1 MSNFTDLQ
9 QGIEAVTEKLSELDD
24 QHSKSKEYMLCV
36 INEVEDRVRQCQ
48 AEMTQNRTEHER
60 IMREYEQARRLLHSL
75 ELLTLKASSYS
86 YPTGVFRDLDANA
99 WAPDSVANGNREV
112 ADPGAVP
119 DEDYAEV
126 DPDHLRLGLKRAL
139 KKNGNGVSKG
149 GSSASAADPYSASFR
164 ARSTL

>member
-9 QGIEAVTEKLSELDD
+9 QQIEAVSQNLSELDD
-24 QHSKSKEYMLCV
+24 QHSRSKEYMLCV

-75 ELLTLKASSYS
+75 ELLTLKASRHS
-86 YPTGVFRDLDANA
+86 YPTGVFRDLDANTKTL
-99 WAPDSVANGNREV
+99 AP
-112 ADPGAVP
+112 VP

-126 DPDHLRLGLKRAL
+126 DPDHLRLGLQHLL
-139 KKNGNGVSKG
+139 KKKGNGVPKG
-149 GSSASAADPYSASFR
+149 AAAEESA
-164 ARSTL
+164 T

>member
-9 QGIEAVTEKLSELDD
+9 QQIEAVSQNLGELDD

-60 IMREYEQARRLLHSL
+60 IMREYEQARRLMHSL
-75 ELLTLKASSYS
+75 ELLTLKTSNHS
-86 YPTGVFRDLDANA
+86 YPTGVFRDLDANTKA
-99 WAPDSVANGNREV
+99 LAP
-112 ADPGAVP
+112 VP

-126 DPDHLRLGLKRAL
+126 DPDDLRLGLQHLL
-139 KKNGNGVSKG
+139 KKKGNGVPKG
-149 GSSASAADPYSASFR
+149 AAAEESA
-164 ARSTL
+164 T

>member
-9 QGIEAVTEKLSELDD
+9 QQIEAVSQNLSELDD
-24 QHSKSKEYMLCV
+24 QHSRSKEYMLCV

-75 ELLTLKASSYS
+75 ELLTLKASSHS
-86 YPTGVFRDLDANA
+86 YPTGVFRDLDANTKA
-99 WAPDSVANGNREV
+99 LAP
-112 ADPGAVP
+112 VP

-126 DPDHLRLGLKRAL
+126 DPDHLRLGLQHLL
-139 KKNGNGVSKG
+139 KKKGNGVPKG
-149 GSSASAADPYSASFR
+149 AEAEESA
-164 ARSTL
+164 T

>member
-9 QGIEAVTEKLSELDD
+9 QQIEAVSQNLSELDD
-24 QHSKSKEYMLCV
+24 QHSRSKEYMLCV

-75 ELLTLKASSYS
+75 ELLTLKASSHS
-86 YPTGVFRDLDANA
+86 YPTGIFRDLDANTKA
-99 WAPDSVANGNREV
+99 LAP
-112 ADPGAVP
+112 VP

-126 DPDHLRLGLKRAL
+126 DPDHLRLGLQHLL
-139 KKNGNGVSKG
+139 KKKGNGVPKG
-149 GSSASAADPYSASFR
+149 AAAEESA
-164 ARSTL
+164 T

>member
-9 QGIEAVTEKLSELDD
+9 QQIEAVSQNLSELDD
-24 QHSKSKEYMLCV
+24 QHSQSKEYALCV

-48 AEMTQNRTEHER
+48 AEVTQNRTEHER

-86 YPTGVFRDLDANA
+86 YPTGIFRDLDANTKA
-99 WAPDSVANGNREV
+99 LAPASAANGNGEV

-119 DEDYAEV
+119 GEDYAEV
-126 DPDHLRLGLKRAL
+126 DPDHLRLGLQHLL
-139 KKNGNGVSKG
+139 KKKGNGVPKG
-149 GSSASAADPYSASFR
+149 AEAEESA
-164 ARSTL
+164 T

>member
-9 QGIEAVTEKLSELDD
+9 QQIEAVSQNLSELDD
-24 QHSKSKEYMLCV
+24 QHSRSKEYMLCV

-75 ELLTLKASSYS
+75 ELLTLKASSHS
-86 YPTGVFRDLDANA
+86 YPTGVFRDLDANTKA
-99 WAPDSVANGNREV
+99 LAP
-112 ADPGAVP
+112 VP

-126 DPDHLRLGLKRAL
+126 DPDHLRLGLQHLL
-139 KKNGNGVSKG
+139 KKKGNGVPKG
-149 GSSASAADPYSASFR
+149 AAAEESA
-164 ARSTL
+164 T

>member
-9 QGIEAVTEKLSELDD
+9 QQIEAVSQNLSELDD
-24 QHSKSKEYMLCV
+24 QHSRSKEYMLCV

-75 ELLTLKASSYS
+75 ELLTLKASSHS
-86 YPTGVFRDLDANA
+86 YPTGVFRDLDANTKTL
-99 WAPDSVANGNREV
+99 AP
-112 ADPGAVP
+112 VP

-126 DPDHLRLGLKRAL
+126 DPDHLRLGLQHLL
-139 KKNGNGVSKG
+139 KKKGNGVPKG
-149 GSSASAADPYSASFR
+149 AAAEESA
-164 ARSTL
+164 T